1 MSGDGIHGEIL
12 SLEVASWVR
21 AIAGGDGGAPGA
33 RSDGVE
39 VLKEGVLHKQ
49 GQYVHQYGQN
59 AMYTCARPINSKSGF
74 S

>member
-33 RSDGVE
+33 RSDGVA
-39 VLKEGVLHKQ
+39 
-49 GQYVHQYGQN
+49 VH
-59 AMYTCARPINSKSGF
+59 
-74 S
+74 

>member
-33 RSDGVE
+33 RSDGVA

-49 GQYVHQYGQN
+49 GQYI
-59 AMYTCARPINSKSGF
+59 CSPIWSECYVYMCTSN
-74 S
+74 